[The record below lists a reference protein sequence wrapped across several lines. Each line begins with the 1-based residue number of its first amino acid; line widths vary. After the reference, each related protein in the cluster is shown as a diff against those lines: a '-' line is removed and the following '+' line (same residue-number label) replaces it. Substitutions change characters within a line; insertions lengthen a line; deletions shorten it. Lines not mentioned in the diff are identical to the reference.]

1 MESFAY
7 LQGLRDNE
15 KTLNNINTELKQLA
29 YDVLTETETLKMN
42 GIINAALSINLIEQ
56 SKFYKELKKQL

>member
-29 YDVLTETETLKMN
+29 YDVLTETETLKMT